1 MRLHRTVLC
10 QLALLSA
17 LLLLL
22 VGCGSLIA
30 DYSLDAYKNAT
41 TLKAETAALID
52 KSNEPYDNHANAV
65 DDLTTKI
72 NAAYEF
78 AAGLP
83 SNQISAAQWQILRDP
98 NGKLYGGF
106 LRRWR
111 TGPLSTA
118 YRADKKRQIN
128 RAYDYIICLEA
139 NKKEPTVC
147 PVAATTQSGT

>member
-65 DDLTTKI
+65 DDLTC
-72 NAAYEF
+72 
-78 AAGLP
+78 
-83 SNQISAAQWQILRDP
+83 AQT
-98 NGKLYGGF
+98 Y
-106 LRRWR
+106 
-111 TGPLSTA
+111 
-118 YRADKKRQIN
+118 
-128 RAYDYIICLEA
+128 A
-139 NKKEPTVC
+139 NNIF
-147 PVAATTQSGT
+147 